1 VTPPLVMVGAS
12 WGGPAALGQLLEL
25 LGEDLPFAVAV
36 VQHRAAGA
44 DERVFAAHLQ
54 KRSRVPVTEAM
65 DKEPISARHVFLA
78 PGGYHLL
85 VDADRFSLD
94 VEEPVNHS
102 RPSVDVLFETGA
114 RSLGSAATAVVLT
127 GTGADGAAGL
137 RAVARAGGVTVAQ
150 DPREAERPGMP
161 EAAIATG
168 AVAHVLPLRGIADL
182 LLALHAQDVP

>member
-12 WGGPAALGQLLEL
+12 WGGPAALARLLEL
-25 LGEDLPFAVAV
+25 LGEDMPFAVAI
-36 VQHRAAGA
+36 VQHRAPGA
-44 DERVFAAHLQ
+44 DERVFAAFLQ
-54 KRSRVPVTEAM
+54 KRSGMPVTEAM
-65 DKEPISARHVFLA
+65 DKAPIRAGHVFLA

-85 VDADRFSLD
+85 VEADCFSLD

-114 RSLGSAATAVVLT
+114 RSLGAATTAVVLT
-127 GTGADGAAGL
+127 GSGSDGAAGL

-150 DPREAERPGMP
+150 DPREAERPDMP

-182 LLALHAQDVP
+182 LLARHAQGVP